1 MKNNKPIV
9 ISHGCIADIWHLSK
23 DKNNQRILE
32 EYALWNRKE
41 PKENS
46 EIFNIFGHT
55 PVKQID
61 IFKHYVNVDTGCYI
75 KKSDFAKLSAFCI
88 ETNEVISQNLQ

>member
-1 MKNNKPIV
+1 LKKNNKPIV
-9 ISHGCIADIWHLSK
+9 ISHGSIADIWHLSK
-23 DKNNQRILE
+23 DKNNQRIPE

-55 PVKQID
+55 LVKQID
-61 IFKHYVNVDTGCYI
+61 IVKHYINVDIGCYI
-75 KKSDFAKLSAFCI
+75 KK
-88 ETNEVISQNLQ
+88 VILQNLVLFVLKQMR

>member
-1 MKNNKPIV
+1 LKKNNKPIV
-9 ISHGCIADIWHLSK
+9 ISHGSIADIWHLSK

-75 KKSDFAKLSAFCI
+75 KK
-88 ETNEVISQNLQ
+88 VILQNLVLFVLKQMR